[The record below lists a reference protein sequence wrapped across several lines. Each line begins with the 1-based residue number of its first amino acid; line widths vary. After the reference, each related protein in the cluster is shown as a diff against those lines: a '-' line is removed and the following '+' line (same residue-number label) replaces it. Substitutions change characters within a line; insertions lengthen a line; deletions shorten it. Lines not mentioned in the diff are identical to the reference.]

1 MREEISRILAM
12 VEDGTLT
19 GEQATEMIA
28 ALKDYDRAGSEHVE
42 EEPSDDEATT
52 EARVEVR
59 VEADDDDDDESSRRR
74 HGRHRR
80 HRHRA
85 RRQSRRRSGFESIFE
100 EAFGGGRGGPG
111 FNFRFDDGTIA
122 SALKSGLRATMGF
135 EGDTWVN
142 DTNDVT
148 FAKAATPTGNGFR
161 VENNQI
167 VLSNLAD
174 LELTNASFSKNELH
188 AGGITNLR
196 VEEGSFDD
204 NALRGSSLKSVTLES
219 SDMLD
224 NEWNGA
230 QIRQLTLGRSSIKKT
245 SFNGTQIRDLGLS
258 KSKMKNANFN
268 GAKLKNVVIK
278 GNSNIK
284 GFEFSGGMGSDWLV
298 DGSEIIDSKFKGVV
312 IAGLQLDHAVFENC
326 RFTTSNWSR
335 NIDRSDLASM
345 RDATFKRVALR
356 GCKFVNC
363 RFDHATFRDF
373 EATDLE
379 FDGVDFSDMTIETAE
394 ALEALATRRNAA

>member
-12 VEDGTLT
+12 VEAGTLT

-28 ALKDYDRAGSEHVE
+28 ALKDYESAGSDQAEAETTDE
-42 EEPSDDEATT
+42 ETT
-52 EARVEVR
+52 GEARVEVR
-59 VEADDDDDDESSRRR
+59 VETDDDDESPRRR
-74 HGRHRR
+74 HGRQRR

-85 RRQSRRRSGFESIFE
+85 RRQSRRRGGFESIFE
-100 EAFGGGRGGPG
+100 EAFGGSGGSG
-111 FNFRFDDGTIA
+111 FGFRFDDGTIA
-122 SALKSGLRATMGF
+122 NALRSGLRATMGF

-148 FAKAATPTGNGFR
+148 FAKTATPTGNGFR
-161 VENNQI
+161 VENNHI
-167 VLSNLAD
+167 VLSQLAD
-174 LELTNASFSKNELH
+174 FDLTNASFSKNELH
-188 AGGITNLR
+188 AGGISNLR
-196 VEEGSFDD
+196 IEEGSFDD
-204 NALRGSSLKSVTLES
+204 NALRGSSLKNVTLES

-230 QIRQLTLGRSSIKKT
+230 QLRQLTLGRSSIKKT
-245 SFNGTQIRDLGLS
+245 TFNGTQIRDLGLS

-284 GFEFSGGMGSDWLV
+284 GFEFSGGMGSDWLI
-298 DGSEIIDSKFKGVV
+298 DGSEILDSKFKGIV
-312 IAGLQLDHAVFENC
+312 IAGIQLDHAVFENC

-373 EATDLE
+373 EASDLE
-379 FDGVDFSDMTIETAE
+379 FDGVDFSDMTIETAD